1 MQNVI
6 GEQYIVQRRRPVRIS
21 LESGLVRPA
30 SNGPIERSPF
40 KSVRRAERK
49 PAPGIVD
56 FSVGAEALPKGWRRA
71 PFSRPSA
78 RPAGA
83 SAMDTLRFGRLIES
97 LASPGIVKPVAVGI
111 SLLALAVAVAAAG
124 VAERPADLRGF
135 SLPDDASSA
144 SLLLDSVSAETVSA
158 DDAAP
163 MPGLPLTLSMS
174 SYRVAKN
181 DTLDIVARRYG
192 LRLDTLISANGIS
205 DVRRIVAGSTLKI
218 PNIDG
223 VAYTVKKGESL
234 SGIASARGVS
244 VLDIVDAN
252 DLSSQTIQPGQ
263 ALFIPGAR
271 LSSYDLKK
279 ALGSLV
285 IWPISGRISSNFG
298 YRPNPFTGIR
308 QFHNGLDIVGPVNS
322 KIKAAMDG
330 RVAETGYSAVFGN
343 FVILTHPEGYQTLY
357 AHLNKI
363 TVKQGESVRQGGSVG
378 LLGSTGYSTGPHL
391 HFGVFKRG
399 VAMDPLKLLK

>member
-40 KSVRRAERK
+40 KSIRRAERK
-49 PAPGIVD
+49 PALRVVD
-56 FSVGAEALPKGWRRA
+56 FSVGAEALPKSGRSA

-78 RPAGA
+78 RPVGA
-83 SAMDTLRFGRLIES
+83 PSTHTLRVGSLLES
-97 LASPGIVKPVAVGI
+97 LASPRIVTPVAVGI

-144 SLLLDSVSAETVSA
+144 SVLLDSVSAEATSA

-163 MPGLPLTLSMS
+163 MPSLPLTLSMS

-181 DTLDIVARRYG
+181 DTLDNVARRYG

-234 SGIASARGVS
+234 SGIASARSVS

-263 ALFIPGAR
+263 TLFIPGAR

-298 YRPNPFTGIR
+298 YRPNPFTGVR

-363 TVKQGESVRQGGSVG
+363 TVKQGESVRQGGSIG

-399 VAMDPLKLLK
+399 VATDPLKMLK